1 VTRLARDPFVT
12 TSRLLRRLDTG
23 VFPTEEHK
31 QSWSW
36 SVVDRPHDRDGRT
49 GPEGKLARTQLW
61 SPCRGD
67 PMTKWLAC
75 VVALLCSVLAVGGGG
90 MGVRQQEQEPVRQ
103 VLVSFEDLD
112 YPYGPRAGMEQGLVV
127 VDLRLDDK
135 GVPVSASA
143 LTGPKLLIP
152 YATANAKQW
161 RFEPNAQR
169 RAIVVY
175 DFSIGGGACHDPSRS
190 LFLLRRP
197 NFAEIKSCDVVIS
210 R

>member
-1 VTRLARDPFVT
+1 
-12 TSRLLRRLDTG
+12 
-23 VFPTEEHK
+23 
-31 QSWSW
+31 
-36 SVVDRPHDRDGRT
+36 
-49 GPEGKLARTQLW
+49 
-61 SPCRGD
+61 
-67 PMTKWLAC
+67 
-75 VVALLCSVLAVGGGG
+75 
-90 MGVRQQEQEPVRQ
+90 
-103 VLVSFEDLD
+103 
-112 YPYGPRAGMEQGLVV
+112 MEQGLVV

-143 LTGPKLLIP
+143 LTGPALLIP

-161 RFEPNAQR
+161 RFEPNRQR